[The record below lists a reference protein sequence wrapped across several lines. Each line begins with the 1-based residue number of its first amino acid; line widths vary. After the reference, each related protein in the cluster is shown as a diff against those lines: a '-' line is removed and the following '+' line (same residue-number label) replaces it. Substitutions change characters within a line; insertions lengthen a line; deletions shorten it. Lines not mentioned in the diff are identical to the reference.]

1 MNINY
6 KYSGFVVLFD
16 RCLKTQRNQLKTIYG
31 GLKTVLIR
39 LYLQTESVKNL
50 QGSQKASVKDEN
62 PAREDNSLF
71 RFCVGTQSTFTL

>member
-1 MNINY
+1 MNKNY

-16 RCLKTQRNQLKTIYG
+16 RCLKNQQNQLKTIYG

-50 QGSQKASVKDEN
+50 QGSHKASVKNEN
-62 PAREDNSLF
+62 PGGEDNSLF
-71 RFCVGTQSTFTL
+71 SFCVGTQYTFTL